1 MSTQPS
7 HTLLQIILISAHDLP
22 PVSKPLRTYAVA
34 WLDSGHKLT
43 TRINRDGHNNPTWNH
58 KFTFRLENQLLGS
71 GDAAVNF
78 EIYSVA
84 WLRDTPIGTA
94 KLALNNFFPPLLA
107 NNSSIRTA
115 ALPVRRPTG
124 HLQGT
129 LNVSIQFKETGG
141 IRCHLNV
148 PSQTNI
154 EEVNDDE
161 TRGASK
167 GSNMFEEYKDE
178 NKTSEVPAGEDEI
191 MQATTNMSEDEA
203 KNSRRSFISYISE
216 MHPLPS
222 KMATGLSK
230 GYLSGKE
237 EDYGSSIF
245 ENWSIPDRE
254 SNNNNIEDQTVRKDS
269 MSISSLSWELM
280 EENFMHSPT
289 IGDNKLSGEGSS
301 SPIRKSRS
309 GIHHRRHHHHRRRS
323 QSSVGLMSC
332 FGNAYGFEY
341 KFICGSGRHHK

>member
-1 MSTQPS
+1 MPSHSS

-22 PVSKPLRTYAVA
+22 PVSKTLRTYAVA
-34 WLDSGHKLT
+34 WLDSGHKST
-43 TRINRDGHNNPTWNH
+43 TRINHDGHNNPMWNH

-78 EIYSVA
+78 EIYNVA
-84 WLRDTPIGTA
+84 WLRDTPIGIA

-107 NNSSIRTA
+107 NNSSIKTA

-129 LNVSIQFKETGG
+129 LHVTIQLKETGG
-141 IRCHLNV
+141 VGCHLNV
-148 PSQTNI
+148 PLQTNI

-161 TRGASK
+161 TKGASN
-167 GSNMFEEYKDE
+167 GSYMFEEYNDE
-178 NKTSEVPAGEDEI
+178 NKTSDVPAGEDEI
-191 MQATTNMSEDEA
+191 MQA
-203 KNSRRSFISYISE
+203 
-216 MHPLPS
+216 
-222 KMATGLSK
+222 GLSK
-230 GYLSGKE
+230 GCFSGE
-237 EDYGSSIF
+237 EEEYGSSIF

-254 SNNNNIEDQTVRKDS
+254 SNNNNNNIEDQTVRKDS
-269 MSISSLSWELM
+269 LSISSLSWQLM
-280 EENFMHSPT
+280 EERFIHSPT

-309 GIHHRRHHHHRRRS
+309 GIHHYHHHHRRRS
-323 QSSVGLMSC
+323 RASVGLMSC

-341 KFICGSGRHHK
+341 KFICGSGRHHE